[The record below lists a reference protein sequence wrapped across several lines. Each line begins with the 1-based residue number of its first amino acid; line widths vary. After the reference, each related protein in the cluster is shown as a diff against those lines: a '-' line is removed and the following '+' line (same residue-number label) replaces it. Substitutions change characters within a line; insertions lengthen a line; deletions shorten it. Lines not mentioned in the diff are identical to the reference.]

1 MSYARFGGLVLGS
14 QKQDDPFVL
23 SEKNG
28 NNLDL
33 PVWVPN
39 GGIFGLIGTP
49 TGRCW
54 KAFVLE
60 MMQYILCLYV
70 KLKLFS

>member
-1 MSYARFGGLVLGS
+1 MSCARFGGLVLGS

-23 SEKNG
+23 SEKTG

-39 GGIFGLIGTP
+39 GGIFGLIGTD
-49 TGRCW
+49 W
-54 KAFVLE
+54 KVLE
-60 MMQYILCLYV
+60 GICT
-70 KLKLFS
+70 